1 MPDYKRKKVNK
12 FSKHKKSRVNTE
24 STITMTNKK
33 QKNIGVVPEN
43 DIKVVR
49 GAKYKRKQK
58 ISFFVTVIALICVVC
73 MFLSMLLPGGL
84 YENIVNY
91 TSLIGGGSYPIG
103 ISGSTVL
110 NTVSCGSYYYVLTDT
125 NLAAYS
131 NSGKIVFDE
140 LHGFS
145 NPIISVSDTR
155 VLVYDQGG
163 KTAYIYNLGG
173 KIHTLTTEKEI
184 ITACISTN
192 GTLAVATH
200 SDSYTSVA
208 TVYDK
213 NLKQLFTYNS
223 AKDIINNVLINPSG
237 KKIAVSTLS
246 VVSGQYSSKLLVFNF
261 ESADPLH
268 TADLGSSPALS
279 LVNTGKGISI
289 ICENAYKFLHWSK
302 FTSNEVTASGKI
314 HTFRSTKNGVLLTFN
329 LANNR
334 SDNTV
339 VLISKKGEKLSEF
352 KIQNVIEDIQYSN
365 GRIYFISDTVINIID
380 KNGNLLRYGD
390 CSYGVQKFAVTAAN
404 SVATVS
410 DSEINKI
417 DIEKGDE

>member
-12 FSKHKKSRVNTE
+12 FSKHKRSRVNTE
-24 STITMTNKK
+24 GTIDMTNKK

-58 ISFFVTVIALICVVC
+58 ISFFVTAVAFVC
-73 MFLSMLLPGGL
+73 AVCLCLSLLLPGGL
-84 YENIVNY
+84 YENIINF
-91 TSLIGGGSYPIG
+91 TSLIGGGSYPVS

-125 NLAAYS
+125 NVAAYS

-145 NPIISVSDTR
+145 NPIISVSGTR
-155 VLVYDQGG
+155 ALVYDQGG

-184 ITACISTN
+184 ITASLSQS
-192 GTLAVATH
+192 GTVAVATY

-237 KKIAVSTLS
+237 KKMAVSTLG
-246 VVSGQYSSKLLVFNF
+246 VVSGQYSSKLLIFNF

-268 TADLGSSPALS
+268 TADLGSALALS
-279 LVNTGKGISI
+279 LENTGKGISI
-289 ICENAYKFLHWSK
+289 ICEDRYKFLHWSK

-314 HTFRSTKNGVLLTFN
+314 HTFRATKNGVLLTFN

-334 SDNTV
+334 SDNTI

-352 KIQNVIEDIQYSN
+352 KIENAITDIQYSK
-365 GRIYFISDTVINIID
+365 GRIYFISDTAINILD
-380 KNGNLLRYGD
+380 KKGNVLRYGD
-390 CSYGVQKFAVTAAN
+390 CNYGVQRFAVTAAN
-404 SVATVS
+404 SVATVT

-417 DIEKGDE
+417 NIEKGEK

>member
-12 FSKHKKSRVNTE
+12 FSKHKKNRVHTE

-58 ISFFVTVIALICVVC
+58 VGFFVAAIAFVCVVC
-73 MFLSMLLPGGL
+73 MILSMLLPGGL
-84 YENIVNY
+84 YENIINF
-91 TSLIGGGSYPIG
+91 TSLIGGGSYPIS
-103 ISGSTVL
+103 ISGSTIL
-110 NTVSCGSYYYVLTDT
+110 NTISCDSYYYVLTDT
-125 NLAAYS
+125 NIAAYS

-145 NPIISVSDTR
+145 NPILSVSGTR
-155 VLVYDQGG
+155 ALVYDQGG
-163 KTAYIYNLGG
+163 KTAYVYNLSG

-184 ITACISTN
+184 ITASVSQS
-192 GTLAVATH
+192 GAVAVATY

-213 NLKQLFTYNS
+213 NLKQQFTYNS
-223 AKDIINNVLINPSG
+223 AKDIINNVIINPSG
-237 KKIAVSTLS
+237 KKMAVSTLS

-261 ESADPLH
+261 ESANPLH
-268 TADLGSSPALS
+268 TADLGSSLVLS
-279 LVNTGKGISI
+279 LANTGKGISI
-289 ICENAYKFLHWSK
+289 ICEDRYKFLHWSK
-302 FTSNEVTASGKI
+302 FTASEVTASGKI
-314 HTFRSTKNGVLLTFN
+314 YTFRSTKNGVLLTFN

-334 SDNTV
+334 SDNTI
-339 VLISKKGEKLSEF
+339 VLVSKKGEKLSEF
-352 KIQNVIEDIQYSN
+352 KIEKAIGDIQYSN
-365 GRIYFISDTVINIID
+365 GRIYFISDTAINILD
-380 KNGNLLRYGD
+380 KNGNVLRYGD

-417 DIEKGDE
+417 NIEKGDK

>member
-12 FSKHKKSRVNTE
+12 FSRHKKSRINND
-24 STITMTNKK
+24 STIAMSSKK

-49 GAKYKRKQK
+49 GAKYKRKQRLG
-58 ISFFVTVIALICVVC
+58 FLITAVAFICAVC
-73 MFLSMLLPGGL
+73 LCLSMLLPGGL
-84 YENIVNY
+84 YENIVNF
-91 TSLIGGGSYPIG
+91 TSLIGHGSYPIG

-145 NPIISVSDTR
+145 NPVISVSDTR

-184 ITACISTN
+184 ITACLSQSGAI
-192 GTLAVATH
+192 AVATY
-200 SDSYTSVA
+200 SDSYTSVVN
-208 TVYDK
+208 VYDK
-213 NLKQLFTYNS
+213 NLKSLFTYNS

-237 KKIAVSTLS
+237 KKLAVSTLG
-246 VVSGQYSSKLLVFNF
+246 VVSGQYSSKLLVFDF
-261 ESADPLH
+261 ESANPLH
-268 TADLGSSPALS
+268 TADLGSSIALS

-289 ICENAYKFLHWSK
+289 ICEERYKFLHWSK
-302 FTSNEVTASGKI
+302 FTANEVATSGKI

-334 SDNTV
+334 SNNTI

-352 KIQNVIEDIQYSN
+352 KIESAIDDIQYSK
-365 GRIYFISDTVINIID
+365 GRIYFISDTVINILD
-380 KNGNLLRYGD
+380 KDGNVLRNGY
-390 CSYGVQKFAVTAAN
+390 CSYGVQRFAVTAAN
-404 SVATVS
+404 SVVTVT
-410 DSEINKI
+410 DSEIDKI
-417 DIEKGDE
+417 NIEKGEK

>member
-12 FSKHKKSRVNTE
+12 FSKRKKSRVDTE

-49 GAKYKRKQK
+49 GTKYKRKQK
-58 ISFFVTVIALICVVC
+58 ISFFATVIVVICVVC
-73 MFLSMLLPGGL
+73 VFLSMLLPGGL
-84 YENIVNY
+84 YENIINY

-103 ISGSTVL
+103 ISGSDLL

-192 GTLAVATH
+192 GMVAVATH

-223 AKDIINNVLINPSG
+223 AKDIINNVLINTSG
-237 KKIAVSTLS
+237 KKMAVSTLG

-261 ESADPLH
+261 ESANPLH

-289 ICENAYKFLHWSK
+289 ICEDAYKFLHWSK

-314 HTFRSTKNGVLLTFN
+314 HTFRGTKNGVLLTFN

-352 KIQNVIEDIQYSN
+352 KIQRAIGDIQYSN
-365 GRIYFISDTVINIID
+365 GRIYFISDTVINILD

-390 CSYGVQKFAVTAAN
+390 CSYGVQKFVVTAAN

-417 DIEKGDE
+417 NIEKGDK

>member
-237 KKIAVSTLS
+237 KKMAVSTLS